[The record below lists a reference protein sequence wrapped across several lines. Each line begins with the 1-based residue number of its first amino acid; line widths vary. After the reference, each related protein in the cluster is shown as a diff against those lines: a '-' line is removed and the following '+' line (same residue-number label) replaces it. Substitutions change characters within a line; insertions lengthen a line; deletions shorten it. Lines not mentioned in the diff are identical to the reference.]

1 MNKIY
6 VSAKY
11 PGSSVD
17 RLAEKYNV
25 VVFDKNRVPTSQEL
39 SFQSEGSSA
48 LITNVSDII
57 DKKLIDLLPDLKI
70 IANAAVGY
78 ENIDI
83 PYATEKGIFVTNTP
97 GVLTEAVADM
107 AWALILSVGRR
118 IVEADEYVRGGQFT
132 CWLPD
137 LLLGLNIHNKTLGVF
152 GMGRIG
158 RAVARRGT
166 GFGMKII
173 YNNRSVNEEAEKDI
187 GARFVDF
194 PTLLKDSD
202 YLVVTTPLTPET
214 RGRFGLSEFKQMKKE
229 SVIINVGRGPIIKEA
244 ELAQAL
250 EQGLIWGAGL
260 DVFENEPAVDPELLK
275 QDNVVVAPHIASA
288 SRETREEMIDMAVRN
303 VELALS
309 GEVPEHLVNP
319 EVLGSR

>member
-1 MNKIY
+1 MKKIF
-6 VSAKY
+6 VSAVY
-11 PGSSVD
+11 PGSSID
-17 RLAEKYNV
+17 RLAQKYDV
-25 VVFDKNRVPTSQEL
+25 CVFDKERLPTAQEL
-39 SFQSEGSSA
+39 AREAEGSSA
-48 LITNVSDII
+48 LITTVSDII

-118 IVEADEYVRGGQFT
+118 VVEADEYVRGGQFT

-137 LLLGLNIHNKTLGVF
+137 LLLGLNIYNKTLGVF

-158 RAVARRGT
+158 KAVARRGT

-173 YNNRSVNEEAEKDI
+173 YNSRSVNEEAEKDI

-194 PTLLKDSD
+194 STLLKDSD

-214 RGRFGLSEFKQMKKE
+214 RERVGLAEFKQMKKE

-250 EQGLIWGAGL
+250 EQGLVWGAGL
-260 DVFENEPAVDPELLK
+260 DVFENEPDVDTELLK
-275 QDNVVVAPHIASA
+275 QKNVVLAPHIASA
-288 SRETREEMIDMAVRN
+288 SRETREKMIDMAVRN

-319 EVLGSR
+319 EVVSS

>member
-1 MNKIY
+1 MKKVF

-11 PGSSVD
+11 PGNSIN
-17 RLAEKYNV
+17 RLAEKYDV

-39 SFQSEGSSA
+39 SFQSQGSSA
-48 LITNVSDII
+48 LITTVSDII
-57 DKKLIDLLPDLKI
+57 DKKLIDQLPDLKI

-83 PYATEKGIFVTNTP
+83 PYATEKGIYVSHTP
-97 GVLTEAVADM
+97 NVLTESVADM

-118 IVEADEYVRGGQFT
+118 IVEADEYVRAGRFT

-173 YNNRSVNEEAEKDI
+173 YNSRSLNEEAEKQI
-187 GARFVDF
+187 GASFVDF
-194 PTLLKDSD
+194 PALLEESD
-202 YLVVTTPLTPET
+202 YLVITTPLTTET

-244 ELAQAL
+244 ELAEAL
-250 EQGLIWGAGL
+250 KDGFIWGAGL
-260 DVFENEPAVDPELLK
+260 DVFENEPGVNSELLK
-275 QDNVVVAPHIASA
+275 QKNAVLAPHIASA
-288 SRETREEMIDMAVRN
+288 SRETREKMIDMAVQS
-303 VELALS
+303 VEHALD
-309 GEVPEHLVNP
+309 GMTPESLVNP
-319 EVLGSR
+319 EVVPS